1 MENQTPFLIPR
12 EENGVLSFMH
22 AGVTGGIG
30 AEVPE
35 ETRTG
40 QMGRR
45 WKSREEWMNGK
56 PIRHNVEPLESLI
69 FTIRGQRVILDAY
82 LARIYGVPT
91 KALNQAIKRNADRFP
106 SDFMLQLTSQE
117 VLELTGKSATSSSV
131 DMRSQFVTASKK
143 RNIRLPPYA
152 LTEHGAVMAAN
163 VLNSPEAIRMSVFV
177 VRAFVRMRSLLGD
190 TRELARRLADLERE
204 LKERL
209 DVHEVAIV
217 NILQPTSRYTVGLSR
232 GSAREH

>member
-1 MENQTPFLIPR
+1 MGIE
-12 EENGVLSFMH
+12 
-22 AGVTGGIG
+22 GGL
-30 AEVPE
+30 
-35 ETRTG
+35 
-40 QMGRR
+40 
-45 WKSREEWMNGK
+45 MNEK
-56 PIRHNVEPLESLI
+56 PVRYDVEPVESLI
-69 FTIRGQRVILDAY
+69 FTIRGQRVILDAD

-106 SDFMLQLTSQE
+106 SDFMFQLTSQE
-117 VLELTGKSATSSSV
+117 VSELTAQSAASNSV

-143 RNIRLPPYA
+143 RNIRFLPYA

-190 TRELARRLADLERE
+190 TRELARQLAALEKK

-217 NILQPTSRYTVGLSR
+217 SILQRVMDLIDPPVKPKPAPRKKIGFEVKEPRARYRTASGQFK
-232 GSAREH
+232 GKGAH